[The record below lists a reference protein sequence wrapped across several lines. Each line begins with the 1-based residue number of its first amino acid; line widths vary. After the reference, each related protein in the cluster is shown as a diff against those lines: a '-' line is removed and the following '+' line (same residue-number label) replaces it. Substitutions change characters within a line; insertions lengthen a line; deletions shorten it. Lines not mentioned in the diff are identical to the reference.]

1 MERLGDVNTYLS
13 KGFKGNWS
21 EICAFRMGRRRLER
35 QGMEDGIEGGY
46 SSIAHP
52 FFNMKGA
59 DSGSGD
65 IKGPA
70 RCYEKP

>member
-1 MERLGDVNTYLS
+1 
-13 KGFKGNWS
+13 
-21 EICAFRMGRRRLER
+21 
-35 QGMEDGIEGGY
+35 MEDGIEGGY

-52 FFNMKGA
+52 FFNIKGA
-59 DSGSGD
+59 DSGRGD